1 MSRWDLVDTEFDKE
15 DNTLNFGTR
24 NIAKGDGCL
33 YDCHTLAS
41 LQAMDQVDCV
51 PHVTAYPY
59 SNGGMCLVIDKSMF
73 VFSDETYSQLLL
85 NLVLCSTIDCFALTR
100 DGQFLVVITRA
111 GELHC
116 VHIPSDGEVIL
127 SRSLQGDYD
136 ENATNCNFVEI
147 FIQHKENAKSDII
160 VISCLGEVF
169 RISDLDFAL
178 YPSFLENKETME
190 LTNSMKHVQ
199 VECLRK
205 GSDDIKS
212 SWLQIQRSWVRPPAL
227 TVSVKHLLIALKE
240 DAHLALI
247 DPNMLCFLRQFT
259 KHLVQDFILLDKV
272 YEEDEAAVLVCSKPD
287 DHMESYIFL
296 ASLPEM
302 KVKYKL
308 KTSPASYLVA
318 SASSPEQEIFLE
330 GVHAA
335 DKTEFIDTLRLKAIV
350 ESLPDLRFDRLLRR
364 NKFDEAELF
373 AKHYGLDSSLVDKAR
388 AKQFIKYLQPS
399 SIGPNNKD
407 TLFADLLALLD
418 KICDVGF
425 VCELCENAI
434 LYNLEQTRCLLKY
447 AQGRLNSSHTMD
459 GHSDLLSRVFGVL
472 SRLDTYQVVYNNEKY
487 DMNHWLVFS
496 TADLLKESK
505 LLTSQGKLKEAA
517 IIWSRHFST
526 FKHKLT
532 DTLLSDVLNAIPPNV
547 TVEELLHWLCFFTP
561 SLIGHSKLQALL
573 ISWGIDKTKG
583 LEMEKLKWP
592 KNALEFSE
600 RFLTLQNYNNKLGEG
615 LHSVVNWYRLSSIP
629 SSPLSQLVVLI
640 NTLKELKTLKDDYH
654 VCIPLED
661 YMQEDKKQVIF
672 YLLDKVNP
680 SDIHRLMT
688 SFLFPFMLKCRLE
701 SDQVL
706 LEYIIGVTIRVD
718 WRLWYKE
725 SPWEDNMATIIH
737 FIHNSTVQMQSIVL
751 SLRNA
756 PVPWS
761 ATMKALAQEG
771 LKREHPLAT
780 NIADELVMEKVKL
793 VQKKYGLKHLA
804 IRSKDLT
811 EEVYVRCIEHYIT
824 MGNLERAIKI
834 LDSLSPPLVKK
845 CCLRIIR
852 MTEALFQDDFLGD
865 ICRNF
870 KEISDLIFTR
880 LTRASTLLGE
890 DTMVDIIDFK
900 NLSMIFKEFVKK
912 MTPYEFGCM
921 ETRWRIVKE
930 CIRDSVLT
938 LPMESDE
945 QLHIVCGKVSRLAAL
960 FKLCPEEVVI
970 ELVQQALDLNNFQVA
985 VGVLGNATFYL
996 FGLCSYVV
1004 ITLMLIRMRKVI
1016 HTSMEEEWKSVLE
1029 KLPSVQPAEFQTL
1042 ISPSLEVSTEAVGN
1056 SCLSQRLWDKLHILL
1071 SRLICGNGS
1080 LVRSLPQ
1087 TARQLSF
1094 DACVNCSPGYISL
1107 LLQQKR
1113 VKHRLDYGSM
1123 AISRKC
1129 YWFVRVVV
1137 VGIKMAILVSAVKIS
1152 PLVNILQKE
1161 ENYFTLLQ
1169 GLLAYNTA
1177 MYQWQAL
1184 KQHNSFYKEKVE
1196 PELYS
1201 VLKNC
1206 VHALFLKVAW
1216 GRKPDIH
1223 FCVSLLL
1230 LLSAN
1235 EVFKYLNTAI
1245 SRTQDN
1251 CRRLESVAKIGIMYN
1266 KLNGLCENEAKLQKL
1281 LIKCK
1286 WSKRFKSF
1294 KISHKDLLNLDFTS
1308 LRQNL
1313 ITSKHT
1319 TLDLIREFCYD
1330 FNVDLQ
1336 ECLISYLEFLITSWD
1351 PHIVVSEDAK
1361 GKEEGIVT
1369 NPEETVLKKCNDID
1383 KSKLWKFLAH
1393 ELNLDTYNSWLTVS
1407 SIFGFEK
1414 DWICSIALKETVIA
1428 RLGTVRPEGWC
1439 LHHLDS
1445 HLFQQIEQC
1454 MTKFNNLERAGAS
1467 LYHIANHMPQGVDQ
1481 VTIAEL
1487 CYKYTKR
1494 WAKEVV
1500 TVEAKERLVKVKST
1514 YLRCATSNILHL
1526 YGLGV
1531 PCYLKLASAPE
1542 ELMVT
1547 LYEDPSIITRDRG
1560 ALQHCPDVNEVVR
1573 QLAALHKVDLFN
1585 FWQDQLKARL
1595 SPEAGV
1601 GGNLLD
1607 ETTINITT
1615 MLNSSMRDPDLDD
1628 ENLIRACYMLGLID
1642 SHTSANYL
1650 ITLVFDNSEERLG
1663 SGVRLRALQCLV
1675 ATIEE
1680 DLLQKLTCLTIAEI
1694 MEHQKCLMFTSQLDA
1709 LGIFYS
1715 GQLQECNKVDLV
1727 KVLWSRHGRSHPAL
1741 VLIAQLCLHY
1751 KMFQREIWEPL
1762 LTQMVSFNMVREL
1775 ETVLPQLN
1783 EQFHILSLS
1792 LCIQAWNKV
1801 LLRPFLSV
1809 VPPLTDKQEAAC
1821 FGSLM
1826 LLQCCPIVSTI
1837 DLRQIEVACT
1847 HLQRPDLLA
1856 LVAPFIEAQL
1866 HCND

>member
-1 MSRWDLVDTEFDKE
+1 
-15 DNTLNFGTR
+15 
-24 NIAKGDGCL
+24 
-33 YDCHTLAS
+33 
-41 LQAMDQVDCV
+41 
-51 PHVTAYPY
+51 
-59 SNGGMCLVIDKSMF
+59 
-73 VFSDETYSQLLL
+73 
-85 NLVLCSTIDCFALTR
+85 
-100 DGQFLVVITRA
+100 
-111 GELHC
+111 
-116 VHIPSDGEVIL
+116 
-127 SRSLQGDYD
+127 
-136 ENATNCNFVEI
+136 
-147 FIQHKENAKSDII
+147 
-160 VISCLGEVF
+160 
-169 RISDLDFAL
+169 
-178 YPSFLENKETME
+178 
-190 LTNSMKHVQ
+190 
-199 VECLRK
+199 
-205 GSDDIKS
+205 
-212 SWLQIQRSWVRPPAL
+212 
-227 TVSVKHLLIALKE
+227 
-240 DAHLALI
+240 
-247 DPNMLCFLRQFT
+247 
-259 KHLVQDFILLDKV
+259 
-272 YEEDEAAVLVCSKPD
+272 
-287 DHMESYIFL
+287 
-296 ASLPEM
+296 
-302 KVKYKL
+302 
-308 KTSPASYLVA
+308 
-318 SASSPEQEIFLE
+318 
-330 GVHAA
+330 
-335 DKTEFIDTLRLKAIV
+335 
-350 ESLPDLRFDRLLRR
+350 
-364 NKFDEAELF
+364 
-373 AKHYGLDSSLVDKAR
+373 
-388 AKQFIKYLQPS
+388 
-399 SIGPNNKD
+399 
-407 TLFADLLALLD
+407 
-418 KICDVGF
+418 
-425 VCELCENAI
+425 
-434 LYNLEQTRCLLKY
+434 
-447 AQGRLNSSHTMD
+447 MD
-459 GHSDLLSRVFGVL
+459 GHNDLLSRVFGVL

-532 DTLLSDVLNAIPPNV
+532 DTVLSEVLNAIPPNV

-600 RFLTLQNYNNKLGEG
+600 QFLTLQNYNNKLGEG

-688 SFLFPFMLKCRLE
+688 SFLFPFMLKRRLE

-706 LEYIIGVTIRVD
+706 LEYIIGVTSRVD

-761 ATMKALAQEG
+761 VTMKALAQEG

-793 VQKKYGLKHLA
+793 VQKKYGLKHGNVRTINYIIAQGCEEMLEDCLQLA

-985 VGVLGNATFYL
+985 VGVLGCL
-996 FGLCSYVV
+996 
-1004 ITLMLIRMRKVI
+1004 
-1016 HTSMEEEWKSVLE
+1016 
-1029 KLPSVQPAEFQTL
+1029 
-1042 ISPSLEVSTEAVGN
+1042 VGN

-1094 DACVNCSPGYISL
+1094 DACVNCSPDALSDWIFISHWAWL
-1107 LLQQKR
+1107 FEQHTPNLILKDQKIS
-1113 VKHRLDYGSM
+1113 VQSSSECYYTQWHFTPLYCDY
-1123 AISRKC
+1123 AISSQNSSIPLFLKDTFSALEK
-1129 YWFVRVVV
+1129 Y
-1137 VGIKMAILVSAVKIS
+1137 KSSHSEDQAILVSAVKIS

-1266 KLNGLCENEAKLQKL
+1266 KINGLCENEAKLQKL

-1294 KISHKDLLNLDFTS
+1294 KIFHKDLLNLDFTS

-1336 ECLISYLEFLITSWD
+1336 ECLMSYLEFLIISWD

-1369 NPEETVLKKCNDID
+1369 NPEETVLKKCNDIVDILKMDDRDSLKILLSKLWTSVNFYYYEMYSYINQLQQQLNKCCDFKIKNLLSFLKTYHRVQQPQQSEKDIWLQAFPNSELPLITRFRLPFLPFVVQD

-1715 GQLQECNKVDLV
+1715 EQLQECNKVDLV

-1762 LTQMVSFNMVREL
+1762 LTQMVREL

-1792 LCIQAWNKV
+1792 PCIQAWNKV
-1801 LLRPFLSV
+1801 LLTPFLSV